1 MTEGLQRLCRKLN
14 YAFAEPALLRRAVT
28 HRSAAKENNERLEFL
43 GDSILNFLIADLL
56 YVRFPRAQEGRLS
69 RLRATLVKGETLAE
83 IARELEMGDHLILG
97 PGELKSGGHRRTSIL
112 ADAFEAVIGA
122 VYLDGGLEACRQ
134 LIASFYQARLDSLT
148 SESLLKDPKT
158 RLQEYLQARQL
169 PLPDYRVSAVS
180 GEAHAQ
186 VFQVECMANGALLCV
201 TGKGHSRRKAEQA
214 AATQALEHL
223 LAKDKDANVRSG

>member
-1 MTEGLQRLCRKLN
+1 MTEGLHRLCQKLD
-14 YAFAEPALLRRAVT
+14 YSFAEPALLRRAIT

-56 YVRFPRAQEGRLS
+56 YARFPRAQEGRLS

-83 IARELEMGDHLILG
+83 IARELEIGGHLILG
-97 PGELKSGGHRRTSIL
+97 PGELKSGGHHRASIL

-122 VYLDGGLEACRQ
+122 VYLDNGLEACRQ
-134 LIASFYQARLDSLT
+134 LITSFYQDRLDSLT
-148 SESLLKDPKT
+148 SESLLKDPKS

-180 GEAHAQ
+180 GEAHEQ
-186 VFQVECMANGALLCV
+186 IFQVECMINGTLPCV
-201 TGKGHSRRKAEQA
+201 TGIGHSRRKAEQDA
-214 AATQALEHL
+214 AAQALDWL
-223 LAKDKDANVRSG
+223 LAEGENVNA